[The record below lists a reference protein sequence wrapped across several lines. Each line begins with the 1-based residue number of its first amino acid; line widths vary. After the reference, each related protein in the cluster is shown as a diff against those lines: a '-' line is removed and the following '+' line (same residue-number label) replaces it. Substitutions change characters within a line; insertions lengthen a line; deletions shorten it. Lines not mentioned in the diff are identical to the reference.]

1 MTPRLLRRALPAL
14 VALFAFTVVTGAVTG
29 VAAAGKDGPG
39 TKVVRKAND
48 TISSLLAKKAAA
60 GSKEEQ
66 DLATKVTSSVRDF
79 LDIDEL
85 GQRALADQWAGLTDA
100 QRTQYQALL
109 RKLIEGEY
117 VKGLRGNLDYK
128 VVYKSEAKQDDGSIK
143 VSTEIQA
150 KKKGRPYTITI
161 DYVLTK
167 RDGKLRCYDVITD
180 GAGLV
185 ENYRAQFNKIIA
197 KDGFDGL
204 IAKMQKKL
212 GAS

>member
-1 MTPRLLRRALPAL
+1 MSGLVDSAGNPLPPEEAPSDKALRVYGDMAFLAFRSPRHA
-14 VALFAFTVVTGAVTG
+14 
-29 VAAAGKDGPG
+29 
-39 TKVVRKAND
+39 
-48 TISSLLAKKAAA
+48 
-60 GSKEEQ
+60 Q
-66 DLATKVTSSVRDF
+66 MSVRVLHSYLEPPVLSGQFRVFRFD
-79 LDIDEL
+79 DVPRAMYTWAWL
-85 GQRALADQWAGLTDA
+85 GPEAE
-100 QRTQYQALL
+100 